1 MLKDVCTYF
10 VEYLHGGQTI
20 QDLAEFAR
28 SRYTVQV
35 RLTISWSVVSD
46 YSKVMLFQSGEAPTC
61 SNNQGD
67 LEI

>member
-10 VEYLHGGQTI
+10 VEYIHGGQTI
-20 QDLAEFAR
+20 QDLAESAR
-28 SRYTVQV
+28 SRCTVQV

-46 YSKVMLFQSGEAPTC
+46 YNKVMLFQSGEAPTC